1 VAGET
6 ELGKAVIPIRAALDD
21 LDKDLS
27 AAKEKTEKA
36 SSGISGALGKIK
48 WAAVG
53 AGAAALTGTLSDLA
67 REGAADAAGMEV
79 LRVAVENAGES
90 WDQVGGTLDAYMTKM
105 RDLAA
110 IDDSDLKPALASLVA
125 VTGDVEKS
133 MELASLAADLAKG
146 KNMSLSTAAELV
158 GKVAQGNTSI
168 LTRYGIV
175 LDDGATA
182 TEALGELQRRFAG
195 QAEAYGA
202 TTAGQMEIV
211 GLKIGDFRES
221 IGQAMGPAMG
231 FVGMLPG
238 LSSGATMVGGAVGHM
253 LPVLIGLRTTLM
265 TAVIPS
271 IGATIVA
278 MGPILIPIAAIGAA
292 IALLSLAW
300 ANDWGGIREKT
311 QIAIDFLTGLFQ
323 GFLDTAGPIWDGVQ
337 NTIRNSINGIIS
349 AINGLIGAWNAIEFH
364 IPGFNIEI
372 PSVDVPGV
380 GRIGGGS
387 LGWGGLT
394 VGTADIGLIPL
405 LSSGGNV
412 IAPGLAVVGERGP
425 ELIELPRGAQ
435 VTPLS
440 GSQTAFDYDQ
450 MAKAIAKQLK
460 PSLNVQTTIVSPE
473 PLSPSRIRH
482 QQETMLR
489 SLALEYGF

>member
-1 VAGET
+1 MDG
-6 ELGKAVIPIRAALDD
+6 

-231 FVGMLPG
+231 SWELPG
-238 LSSGATMVGGAVGHM
+238 FLVLEPPCGRSCGHM
-253 LPVLIGLRTTLM
+253 LPV
-265 TAVIPS
+265 
-271 IGATIVA
+271 
-278 MGPILIPIAAIGAA
+278 
-292 IALLSLAW
+292 
-300 ANDWGGIREKT
+300 
-311 QIAIDFLTGLFQ
+311 
-323 GFLDTAGPIWDGVQ
+323 
-337 NTIRNSINGIIS
+337 
-349 AINGLIGAWNAIEFH
+349 
-364 IPGFNIEI
+364 
-372 PSVDVPGV
+372 
-380 GRIGGGS
+380 
-387 LGWGGLT
+387 
-394 VGTADIGLIPL
+394 
-405 LSSGGNV
+405 
-412 IAPGLAVVGERGP
+412 
-425 ELIELPRGAQ
+425 
-435 VTPLS
+435 
-440 GSQTAFDYDQ
+440 
-450 MAKAIAKQLK
+450 
-460 PSLNVQTTIVSPE
+460 
-473 PLSPSRIRH
+473 
-482 QQETMLR
+482 
-489 SLALEYGF
+489 

>member
-1 VAGET
+1 M
-6 ELGKAVIPIRAALDD
+6 
-21 LDKDLS
+21 
-27 AAKEKTEKA
+27 
-36 SSGISGALGKIK
+36 
-48 WAAVG
+48 
-53 AGAAALTGTLSDLA
+53 GTMSDLA

-79 LRVAVENAGES
+79 LRVAVENAGGS

-278 MGPILIPIAAIGAA
+278 LGPILIPLGLITAAV
-292 IALLSLAW
+292 ALLAFAWSNNWGDIQGKTQVAWEFIQSCIEVAW
-300 ANDWGGIREKT
+300 ALVSGIITAGLQLLSGDWEGAWDTMQET
-311 QIAIDFLTGLFQ
+311 
-323 GFLDTAGPIWDGVQ
+323 LDTVWSSIKTLTQGAWDGLVE
-337 NTIRNSINGIIS
+337 IIKGAVNSIIGF
-349 AINGLIGAWNAIEFH
+349 INGMIGAWNSLRFEL
-364 IPGFNIEI
+364 PRIEI
-372 PSVDVPGV
+372 PDWVPG
-380 GRIGGGS
+380 IGGQV
-387 LGWGGLT
+387 W
-394 VGTADIGLIPL
+394 
-405 LSSGGNV
+405 GGNV
-412 IAPGLAVVGERGP
+412 IAVPQVGTIPLLAAGGEITSPGLAVVGDRGP

-440 GSQTAFDYDQ
+440 GSQSAFDYDQ